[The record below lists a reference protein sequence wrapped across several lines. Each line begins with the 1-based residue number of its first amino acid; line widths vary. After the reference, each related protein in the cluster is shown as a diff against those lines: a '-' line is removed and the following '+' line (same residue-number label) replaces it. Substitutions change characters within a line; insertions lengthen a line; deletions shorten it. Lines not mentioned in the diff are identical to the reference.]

1 MMTLEEY
8 ASDVGKTVDEIIAL
22 CDNLGIKYEDE
33 ETILNDEDII
43 VLDNNRARSNE
54 SRFEHIAVSRHEL
67 LPSDIKQIPKRIET
81 SILKKDKE
89 RTNTYNIYIARNGH
103 VGEYIKIS
111 IEIDFKKSNIGFVK
125 TIYITRNNK

>member
-1 MMTLEEY
+1 MANKKHLTYEE
-8 ASDVGKTVDEIIAL
+8 KIIKAL
-22 CDNLGIKYEDE
+22 KSLPNPLIDNKHRI
-33 ETILNDEDII
+33 II
-43 VLDNNRARSNE
+43 VLDNNRERSNE

-67 LPSDIKQIPKRIET
+67 LPSDIKQIPKRTET